1 MNFALLAGAESIS
14 KLFAFA
20 AFTYLARV
28 LGATRYGELEFTLA
42 LVFFFSIIVDCGQST
57 FSAREVAKD
66 PVAAPRLAAHIIFTR
81 LVLACGAF
89 ALLTLVAGLLNVLF
103 PLKYFILLYGSTL
116 FVSPLL
122 LGWAFQGRELMKYV
136 ALASV
141 LRWSMF
147 GVGVFVLVRAPD
159 QMWFIPLIEATA
171 LVCVA
176 VFYFVNFRQNMGSLR
191 QHLNI
196 PYAFSVVRQALPIGA
211 SEMVWA
217 LKMYGATVMLELLI
231 GGPEV
236 GWFAAAHRI
245 VAALHT
251 FVFLYYFNLL
261 PSIART
267 SRGTLDGL
275 QRLLGKSLELTAWAA
290 VFIGIVGSAFAE
302 PLIALIYGS
311 QYHASAIAFRILIW
325 LIPFT
330 LLSGHYRYTLIAYN
344 RQQFEFLSAAVGA
357 ASNLVLNFLLIPA
370 YGLLGAAMALL
381 ISEGLIGILAYWF
394 TRRTITSIPILAH
407 LVRPV
412 FAGVVLALVL
422 YLVPPANL
430 WLGGALAALGYVVLL
445 SLIQPNLVKDVRSLF
460 IRN

>member
-1 MNFALLAGAESIS
+1 MITRITRSTWRMPLPRVWETTAVLMNPAGETFGASLRRMWLKTRTYLNTLTRFRFHPPRLAMNFALLAGAESIS

-176 VFYFVNFRQNMGSLR
+176 VF
-191 QHLNI
+191 
-196 PYAFSVVRQALPIGA
+196 
-211 SEMVWA
+211 
-217 LKMYGATVMLELLI
+217 
-231 GGPEV
+231 
-236 GWFAAAHRI
+236 
-245 VAALHT
+245 
-251 FVFLYYFNLL
+251 
-261 PSIART
+261 
-267 SRGTLDGL
+267 
-275 QRLLGKSLELTAWAA
+275 
-290 VFIGIVGSAFAE
+290 
-302 PLIALIYGS
+302 
-311 QYHASAIAFRILIW
+311 
-325 LIPFT
+325 
-330 LLSGHYRYTLIAYN
+330 
-344 RQQFEFLSAAVGA
+344 
-357 ASNLVLNFLLIPA
+357 
-370 YGLLGAAMALL
+370 
-381 ISEGLIGILAYWF
+381 
-394 TRRTITSIPILAH
+394 
-407 LVRPV
+407 
-412 FAGVVLALVL
+412 
-422 YLVPPANL
+422 
-430 WLGGALAALGYVVLL
+430 
-445 SLIQPNLVKDVRSLF
+445 
-460 IRN
+460 